1 MSILKI
7 AFLQLMPGADAGEN
21 REIGLRACR
30 EAKEM
35 GADIAL
41 FPEMWSSG
49 YRIPATE
56 TERREL
62 PVAADG
68 EFVRAFR
75 EEAEKLRMAV
85 GITYLERYDPLP
97 RNTLSL
103 FDRRGEEVLRY
114 AKVHT
119 CDFDIERQLARGDG
133 FYTAPLETG
142 AGVVQAGAMICFDRE
157 FPESA
162 RVLML
167 EGAEL
172 VLVPNACPM
181 ELNRLSQLRARAFEN
196 MMAVA
201 TCNYPAGHPD
211 CNGHST
217 LFDGIAWEEGDG
229 SRDCCLLEAGG
240 EPGIYLAAL
249 DLDRL
254 RRYRE
259 GEVFGNAYRR
269 PGVYRVLAEEAVR
282 QPFVRG
288 DARR

>member
-142 AGVVQAGAMICFDRE
+142 GRGGAGRGDDLLRPGVPRERPGADAGGGRSWCWSRTPA
-157 FPESA
+157 
-162 RVLML
+162 
-167 EGAEL
+167 
-172 VLVPNACPM
+172 PM

-196 MMAVA
+196 MIAVA

-217 LFDGIAWEEGDG
+217 LFDGVAWEEGDG

-240 EPGIYLAAL
+240 GTG
-249 DLDRL
+249 DL
-254 RRYRE
+254 
-259 GEVFGNAYRR
+259 
-269 PGVYRVLAEEAVR
+269 P
-282 QPFVRG
+282 RG
-288 DARR
+288 ARSG

>member
-103 FDRRGEEVLRY
+103 FDRRGEEVLR
-114 AKVHT
+114 
-119 CDFDIERQLARGDG
+119 
-133 FYTAPLETG
+133 
-142 AGVVQAGAMICFDRE
+142 
-157 FPESA
+157 
-162 RVLML
+162 
-167 EGAEL
+167 
-172 VLVPNACPM
+172 
-181 ELNRLSQLRARAFEN
+181 
-196 MMAVA
+196 
-201 TCNYPAGHPD
+201 
-211 CNGHST
+211 
-217 LFDGIAWEEGDG
+217 
-229 SRDCCLLEAGG
+229 
-240 EPGIYLAAL
+240 
-249 DLDRL
+249 
-254 RRYRE
+254 
-259 GEVFGNAYRR
+259 
-269 PGVYRVLAEEAVR
+269 
-282 QPFVRG
+282 
-288 DARR
+288 

>member
-7 AFLQLMPGADAGEN
+7 TLLQLMPGADAGEN

-35 GADIAL
+35 GTDIAL

-217 LFDGIAWEEGDG
+217 FFDGVVWEGDG
-229 SRDCCLLEAGG
+229 FRDCCLLEAGG

-249 DLDRL
+249 DLDKL

-259 GEVFGNAYRR
+259 EEAFGNAYRR
-269 PGVYRVLAEEAVR
+269 PGVYRALAEEGVR
-282 QPFVRG
+282 PPFVRG